1 MAAFAIIV
9 NPVSGGA
16 SRRQAERRVAI
27 ASALRDP
34 EGGAPDLF
42 LTERAGH
49 ARELTRAA
57 LSRGARL
64 VVAWG
69 GDGTVNEVASEL
81 AFGPVP
87 LAIVAA
93 GSGNGLARELRIDR
107 RPAVAIHEA
116 LRATPRRIDLGELG
130 GRLFVNIAGIGIDAH
145 VAARFNHPDNPRRG
159 LAGYTAVSARAM
171 LDYRPSSYV
180 VRVNGRELALRRG
193 VLLAVANSPQY
204 GNGVRIAPTARID
217 DGKLDLIAVEE
228 RSRLRTICA
237 LPRLFTGSV
246 ARIAGCSVVTFERAT
261 IDSEQPMVFHV
272 DGEPV
277 QGGTQLTACVHPGV
291 LRLAVR

>member
-1 MAAFAIIV
+1 MASFAIIV

-27 ASALRDP
+27 ASTLRDP
-34 EGGAPDLF
+34 EGNAPDLF

-49 ARELTRAA
+49 ARELARAA
-57 LSRGARL
+57 LARGARL
-64 VVAWG
+64 IVAWG
-69 GDGTVNEVASEL
+69 GDGTINEVAGEL

-107 RPAVAIHEA
+107 RPAVAIARA
-116 LRATPRRIDLGELG
+116 LRATPRSIDLGELG

-159 LAGYTAVSARAM
+159 FKGYAAVSARAM
-171 LDYRPSSYV
+171 LDYEPSSYV
-180 VRVNGRELALRRG
+180 VRANGRELTLRRG

-204 GNGVRIAPTARID
+204 GNGARIAPTARVD
-217 DGKLDLIAVEE
+217 DGKLDLIAVDES
-228 RSRLRTICA
+228 SRLRTICA

-246 ARIAGCSVVTFERAT
+246 ARIAGCSVVPFERAA
-261 IDSEQPMVFHV
+261 IESEQPMIFHV

-277 QGGTQLTACVHPGV
+277 QGGTELVARVHPGA
-291 LRLAVR
+291 LQIAVA